1 MKSNLLI
8 CIITYIRSKCV
19 KVVKLN
25 LINRFHGNTFRTNNS
40 DDYVVEQSSGL
51 QIDNLSKVS
60 GKELF
65 RDSQYMVNLLH
76 LCNEFCMSLS
86 DCSGFDAKNI

>member
-1 MKSNLLI
+1 MCNS
-8 CIITYIRSKCV
+8 
-19 KVVKLN
+19 VKLN
-25 LINRFHGNTFRTNNS
+25 LINLFHGNAFRTNNS

-65 RDSQYMVNLLH
+65 RDSQYMVNVLH
-76 LCNEFCMSLS
+76 LCNEVYMSLS
-86 DCSGFDAKNI
+86 DSSGFDAKNTQQVCC